1 MSFVNTPINEN
12 EGDNVNG
19 SSLYDNSVKEELFL
33 RDTIICALFWY
44 VHINHHGYRTMHSV
58 YLLIGAKE
66 QRLALTELY
75 GSSIFSMLIIR
86 LLIMEVAV

>member
-1 MSFVNTPINEN
+1 M
-12 EGDNVNG
+12 
-19 SSLYDNSVKEELFL
+19 

-44 VHINHHGYRTMHSV
+44 VQINHHGYRTMHSV

>member
-1 MSFVNTPINEN
+1 M
-12 EGDNVNG
+12 
-19 SSLYDNSVKEELFL
+19 YDNSVKEELFL

-44 VHINHHGYRTMHSV
+44 VHRTMHSV